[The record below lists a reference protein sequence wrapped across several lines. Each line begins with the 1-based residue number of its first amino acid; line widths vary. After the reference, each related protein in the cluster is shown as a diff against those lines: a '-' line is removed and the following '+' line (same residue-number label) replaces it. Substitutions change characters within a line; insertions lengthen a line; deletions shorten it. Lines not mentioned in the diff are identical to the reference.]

1 MDEQIAKVGEAVKRW
16 QEEKSE
22 IEAKIAGIE
31 SFQKLVLEQPE
42 EAILELMKDVKK
54 QLKALSV
61 I

>member
-1 MDEQIAKVGEAVKRW
+1 MGEQIAKVGEAVKRW